1 MPKPYFHQH
10 RSLSEDIAESNP
22 SPLKYVERKR
32 IVDINKL
39 LNRVKENEKNELV
52 KKITLL
58 SIGVIVLSVFG
69 LITIL

>member
-10 RSLSEDIAESNP
+10 RSLSEDIIENKST
-22 SPLKYVERKR
+22 PLEYVEKKR

-69 LITIL
+69 IITIL